1 MNEIKKEQQDLFKKT
16 IARLKSAGIDTT
28 CYKDVVIALET
39 EIRHYQDLIAHMHEA
54 EYQRLD
60 ENRADHIDRGK
71 FLGQCAM
78 TAKILE
84 YFMEITG
91 AADDHQIHMGIEDLA
106 AVCTAAWM
114 DLQGMEP
121 VDG

>member
-1 MNEIKKEQQDLFKKT
+1 MAVTKTQNELFKET
-16 IARLKSAGIDTT
+16 IERLKNSGIDTA
-28 CYKDVVIALET
+28 CYKDVVIALES
-39 EIRHYQDLIAHMHEA
+39 ENRHYQDLIAYMKDA

-91 AADDHQIHMGIEDLA
+91 AADDHRIHMGIEDLA